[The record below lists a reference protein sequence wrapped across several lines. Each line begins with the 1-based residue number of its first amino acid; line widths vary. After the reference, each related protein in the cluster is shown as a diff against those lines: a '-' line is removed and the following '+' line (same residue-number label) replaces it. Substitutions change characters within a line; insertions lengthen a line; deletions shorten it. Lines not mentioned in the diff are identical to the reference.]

1 MCFFWLTHWKNSDAG
16 RDWGQGEK
24 GTTEDEMAGWHHWLN
39 RHESEWA
46 PGVGDGQGCLAC
58 CNSWGCKE
66 SDMTERLIWSDLT
79 GFSRMRLQI
88 DLLWFSL
95 CLFSLVLILL
105 LGSVGLYFVSI
116 MEKFQPVLK
125 YFFFCALQIYTYVL
139 GDLILSCKPTN
150 VPSLVFLFVFLFLCA
165 LWTGQ

>member
-1 MCFFWLTHWKNSDAG
+1 
-16 RDWGQGEK
+16 
-24 GTTEDEMAGWHHWLN
+24 
-39 RHESEWA
+39 
-46 PGVGDGQGCLAC
+46 
-58 CNSWGCKE
+58 
-66 SDMTERLIWSDLT
+66 
-79 GFSRMRLQI
+79 MRLQI

-125 YFFFCALQIYTYVL
+125 YFFFCALKIYTYVL

-150 VPSLVFLFVFLFLCA
+150 VPSLVFLFVCFFSVLCEQDNKKYIGNFWGRSKMIMDSRIVGEGVLIMTIKLYA
-165 LWTGQ
+165 SCMSSLN